1 MREMRRFRQALTREE
16 CDAVLEK
23 GTSGVLAVTGD
34 GGWPYAV
41 PLSYVWRDGKLYFH
55 CAPSGHKLDAIRA
68 DSRASFCVIDQDHI
82 VPEEYTTYYR
92 SVIVFGRARVLD
104 DPAEKRR
111 AIEAL
116 AEKYRPGFPEAM
128 AAEIDGAWDRFCMV
142 ELAARQVTGK
152 QAKELAAAAI
162 RISPQPVLP
171 PPIFV

>member
-1 MREMRRFRQALTREE
+1 MREMRRFKQALTPQE
-16 CDAVLEK
+16 CAAVLERN
-23 GTSGVLAVTGD
+23 TAGVLALTGD
-34 GGWPYAV
+34 GGCPYAV
-41 PLSYVWRDGKLYFH
+41 PLSYVWLDGRVYFH
-55 CAPSGHKLDAIRA
+55 FALAGHKLDAVRREE
-68 DSRASFCVIDQDHI
+68 RASFCVIDRDQV

-92 SVIVFGRARVLD
+92 SVIVFGRARLIG

-152 QAKELAAAAI
+152 QAKELAAG
-162 RISPQPVLP
+162 R
-171 PPIFV
+171 

>member
-1 MREMRRFRQALTREE
+1 MREMRRFRQALTRED

-41 PLSYVWRDGKLYFH
+41 PLSYVWRDGRVYFH
-55 CAPSGHKLDAIRA
+55 CAVTGHKIDAIRA
-68 DSRASFCVIDQDHI
+68 DSRVSFCVVDRDQI

-92 SVIVFGRARVLD
+92 SVIVFGRARILD

-116 AEKYRPGFPEAM
+116 SQKYRPGFPEAM
-128 AAEIDGAWDRFCMV
+128 AAEIDGSWERFLMV
-142 ELAARQVTGK
+142 ELAPEQITGK
-152 QAKELAAAAI
+152 QARELMEQGQRA
-162 RISPQPVLP
+162 
-171 PPIFV
+171 

>member
-1 MREMRRFRQALTREE
+1 MFREMRRNKQLLSSEE
-16 CDAVLEK
+16 TAAVLER

-55 CAPSGHKLDAIRA
+55 CALSGHKLDAIRA

-116 AEKYRPGFPEAM
+116 AEKYRPGFPEAT

-152 QAKELAAAAI
+152 QAKKLAAG
-162 RISPQPVLP
+162 R
-171 PPIFV
+171 